1 MPRRAPSTLLLTVC
15 IVSVA
20 HGADV
25 QVAVAANFAAPIQKI
40 AAAFER
46 DSGHRAIV
54 SIGSTGKFYTQIRQ
68 GAPFEVL
75 LAADDETPRQLENEG
90 LAIKDS
96 RFTYAKGTLVL
107 WSVKTGAIDAQGE
120 VLRTGT
126 FERLAIADPKLAPY
140 GRAAQET
147 LERMNLWNS
156 LKPRLVQ
163 GESVGQAYQ
172 FVASGNATLG
182 FVALSQVMQ
191 DGRIHSGSAW
201 IVPDHLHQPIL
212 QDAALLS
219 KGRSNPAAQAL
230 LTYLR
235 SDKIV
240 RLIQAY
246 GYDS

>member
-1 MPRRAPSTLLLTVC
+1 MPRRAPSTLLLAVC
-15 IVSVA
+15 IAGAA

-25 QVAVAANFAAPIQKI
+25 QVAVAANFATPMQKI

-107 WSVKTGAIDAQGE
+107 WSLKTGAVDAQGE

-163 GESVGQAYQ
+163 GESAGQAYQ
-172 FVASGNATLG
+172 YVASGNATLG

-219 KGRSNPAAQAL
+219 KGRGNPAAQAL

-246 GYDS
+246 GYGS